1 MKKSDLAN
9 GVSYR
14 FILKMFQAGEIQGIS
29 DAFAR
34 LFFAAVASAAVSA
47 AVIGCGIRVFA
58 RNYFGVTDEDILNAV
73 TFTLRAVQV

>member
-34 LFFAAVASAAVSA
+34 LFFAAAASAAVSA
-47 AVIGCGIRVFA
+47 AVFVFLPA
-58 RNYFGVTDEDILNAV
+58 IILFKNIMFDMHV
-73 TFTLRAVQV
+73 RFVL

>member
-34 LFFAAVASAAVSA
+34 LFFAAVASAAV
-47 AVIGCGIRVFA
+47 IGCGIRVFA
-58 RNYFGVTDEDILNAV
+58 RNYFVQKHHVRHACPVCFVILHITDL
-73 TFTLRAVQV
+73 LH